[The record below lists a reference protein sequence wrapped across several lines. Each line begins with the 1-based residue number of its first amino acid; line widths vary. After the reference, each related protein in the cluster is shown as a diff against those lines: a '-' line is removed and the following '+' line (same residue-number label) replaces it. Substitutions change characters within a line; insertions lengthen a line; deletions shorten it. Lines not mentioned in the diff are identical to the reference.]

1 MKTVLYHVGL
11 CISLFLMLQTHVST
25 AFGINGIPTLI
36 LLEAETG
43 DIINSGARMNVMQDP
58 TGANFPWRE

>member
-1 MKTVLYHVGL
+1 
-11 CISLFLMLQTHVST
+11 MLQTHVST